1 MPNSPRSATP
11 VPSAYRD
18 TKIGKLPSSWR
29 VLSLADVTDPSAP
42 IRYGVVQI
50 GPDTSDGVPI
60 IPIKH
65 IGRINDATLHRASPD
80 IEAAYAGSRVKS
92 GDVLISV
99 KGTIGD
105 VGVVPT
111 GFEGNIAREI
121 ARIRPN
127 SDCDADFLSFQLQS
141 DHTQGRIDSKVVG
154 STRLEFSIH
163 AVRDFLIALPPLP
176 EQRKIAE
183 ILRTWD
189 EAIENLEAL
198 RAAKLRRHRALTHSL
213 VFGRC
218 QMDRF
223 RTTDEVAAHR
233 WFTLPATWGI
243 KPIGKLA
250 REISERNGDAE
261 QHEVLSCSKYDGFVR
276 SLEYFKKQVFS
287 ADLSGYKKI
296 WRGDFGFPSNHVEE
310 GSIGLQNLTDVGV
323 VSPIY
328 TVFRFAP
335 DKVDANY
342 AFAVLKTG
350 LYRHIFEVSTSASVD
365 RRGSLRWS
373 EFSKLPFPVPS
384 LVEQRAIA
392 EVLRTAHTDLDA
404 LNTEIEALTRQKRGL
419 MQKLLTG
426 EWRVNVE
433 VD

>member
-1 MPNSPRSATP
+1 MLDRKNHQSAFTRSLFDSELPEDWRLVPVGDALRGTQYGLSEPGDSNGNTPIVGMRNLNNGSVNLIGLATVDDGGADWTGMQLRRGDILLNRTNSADL
-11 VPSAYRD
+11 V
-18 TKIGKLPSSWR
+18 GKAGIVREASEAVFASYLVR
-29 VLSLADVTDPSAP
+29 LDVDREKAEPEYVNYWLNTA
-42 IRYGVVQI
+42 
-50 GPDTSDGVPI
+50 
-60 IPIKH
+60 
-65 IGRINDATLHRASPD
+65 
-80 IEAAYAGSRVKS
+80 
-92 GDVLISV
+92 
-99 KGTIGD
+99 
-105 VGVVPT
+105 
-111 GFEGNIAREI
+111 IAQTALKR
-121 ARIRPN
+121 
-127 SDCDADFLSFQLQS
+127 L
-141 DHTQGRIDSKVVG
+141 
-154 STRLEFSIH
+154 STRGVSQANINPTEFRKH
-163 AVRDFLIALPPLP
+163 CPLPLPPLP

-189 EAIENLEAL
+189 GAIEKLEAL

-213 VFGRC
+213 VFGTR
-218 QMDRF
+218 QLDRF

-233 WFTLPATWGI
+233 WFTLPATWRI

-296 WRGDFGFPSNHVEE
+296 WRGDFGFPSNHIEE
-310 GSIGLQNLTDVGV
+310 GSIGLQNLIDVGV

-335 DKVDANY
+335 EKVDVYY

-373 EFSKLPFPVPS
+373 EFSKLPFPLPS
-384 LVEQRAIA
+384 LEEQRAIA
-392 EVLRTAHTDLDA
+392 EVLRTAQTDIDA

-426 EWRVNVE
+426 EWRVAV
-433 VD
+433 